1 VSEEQPRWYDRQLA
15 SNVVGGVVVA
25 VLVWIVPWSISEAT
39 KAKVPVW
46 VYLVV
51 LGVALLLGSLVVP
64 LWRRPIWG
72 SLARFVKWAVTIRP
86 LTATQRR
93 ALDQAGYLRR
103 SAEVDAERAN
113 PFDPVWKIDV
123 RDSLGF
129 AHTYFLENS
138 GFEVWEVTMTCD
150 PEFFVLKQEAHFP
163 GGLGTDQ
170 HNGNVA
176 SPFFGAPTAR
186 GKAEGV
192 VFHIRWKNRH
202 GDWDERDVVLPPEEI
217 LAGRDIE
224 LSEAF
229 NRGFAEGKAQGNQDP
244 APIPLPEPRWN
255 IYADNTGDDQDW
267 ILRNAVPRSIARE
280 VRIESDGDLHIIDAG
295 HWPDLSGGDSGA
307 MGSFQGTLTRRG
319 SESGVVFNLTWYD
332 EQGVRKGANVTLPG
346 SNSEFY

>member
-1 VSEEQPRWYDRQLA
+1 MNEEQPRWYDRQLA

-25 VLVWIVPWSISEAT
+25 VLVWFVPWVISEAT
-39 KAKVPVW
+39 KAKVPWW
-46 VYLVV
+46 VYLIV
-51 LGVALLLGSLVVP
+51 LGAALLLGSAVVP
-64 LWRRPIWG
+64 TWRRAIWG
-72 SLARFVKWAVTIRP
+72 NARRFIKWAATIRP
-86 LTATQRR
+86 LTAAQRTD
-93 ALDQAGYLRR
+93 LDQSGYARR

-170 HNGNVA
+170 RNGYVA
-176 SPFFGAPTAR
+176 SPFFGAPTDR

-192 VFHIRWKNRH
+192 IFHIKWKDRH
-202 GDWDERDVVLPPEEI
+202 GDWHERDVVLPPDEI
-217 LAGRDIE
+217 LAGRDVE
-224 LSEAF
+224 LSDAF
-229 NRGFAEGKAQGNQDP
+229 NRGFSEGRAQGNSDP
-244 APIPLPEPRWN
+244 APLPLPSPRWSV
-255 IYADNTGDDQDW
+255 YADNSGDHQDW
-267 ILRNAVPRSIARE
+267 ILRNSVPRSVARE

-295 HWPDLSGGDSGA
+295 HWADLSGGDEGA
-307 MGSFQGTLTRRG
+307 LGSFQGTLSRRG
-319 SESGVVFNLTWYD
+319 EESGVVFNITWYD
-332 EQGVRKGANVTLPG
+332 ESGVRKSDQVTLPG